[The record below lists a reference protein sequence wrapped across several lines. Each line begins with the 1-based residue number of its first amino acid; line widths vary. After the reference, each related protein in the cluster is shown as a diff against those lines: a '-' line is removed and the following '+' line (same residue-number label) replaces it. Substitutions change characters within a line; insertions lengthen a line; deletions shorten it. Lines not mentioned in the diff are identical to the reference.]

1 MPIQAL
7 FYDPTDLDQ
16 SSDVIQGLGTH
27 RTPDVAPGVTVHRRG
42 PPRGTPPSPGSTPPP
57 PPPAPPPRPPPPPP
71 PRPPPP
77 AGPGAGAAPARA
89 GGGGGGGGERVGG
102 DH

>member
-42 PPRGTPPSPGSTPPP
+42 HHGVTRMS
-57 PPPAPPPRPPPPPP
+57 
-71 PRPPPP
+71 
-77 AGPGAGAAPARA
+77 AGITATT
-89 GGGGGGGGERVGG
+89 
-102 DH
+102 